1 MKKDIFCARFF
12 VVFCVFV
19 WILLLLGPLFF
30 FQGRC
35 TIAFRL
41 CVLLFILIC
50 LYVFSSY
57 SGAPVSSQHE
67 IKMT

>member
-1 MKKDIFCARFF
+1 MFLCTVV

-30 FQGRC
+30 CQGIC